1 VSALTRIGAGV
12 VGGLYGAGAMTIL
25 RLSARRAGLIDK
37 MVPELIEEW
46 LLREPPGGTEAE
58 KARRNVLHQALH
70 LAYGAAWG
78 ALAVPVLERPPRK
91 SFLWGAGLGAGLWAI
106 GMIGLLPKHR
116 ASGPAGWR
124 ATGPAQ
130 MVNVLAHLLYGLSV
144 QLAAREVWTKTR
156 TQRPARV
163 G

>member
-1 VSALTRIGAGV
+1 MASSADASSAGEATAINRAV
-12 VGGLYGAGAMTIL
+12 AMP
-25 RLSARRAGLIDK
+25 RPARASSWEQYQVQAARR
-37 MVPELIEEW
+37 MVMANPANTYV
-46 LLREPPGGTEAE
+46 GTVPD
-58 KARRNVLHQALH
+58 VL
-70 LAYGAAWG
+70 
-78 ALAVPVLERPPRK
+78 LAVPVLERPPRK